1 MLPSNSR
8 SMMVLECFVRM
19 HWERRAS
26 EKLLVCMYI
35 LGMLRSVCQLPD
47 GECVHFG
54 SVAFVCT
61 SLSAKL
67 CPFSVD
73 AVLLDI
79 VFKNLSTSTYFYTF
93 METFVENSCA
103 KTALAKDSAVLV
115 FLSDLVKLISCIMN
129 IVSQIAVSA
138 MCKRAIHVLFICLAG
153 AFSLVILAFCPFHFH
168 N

>member
-1 MLPSNSR
+1 MLPLNSR

-35 LGMLRSVCQLPD
+35 LGMLRSVCHLPD

-54 SVAFVCT
+54 SVASVCT

-73 AVLLDI
+73 VVLMDI

-93 METFVENSCA
+93 VETFLRQLLR
-103 KTALAKDSAVLV
+103 K
-115 FLSDLVKLISCIMN
+115 
-129 IVSQIAVSA
+129 IAQ
-138 MCKRAIHVLFICLAG
+138 F
-153 AFSLVILAFCPFHFH
+153 
-168 N
+168 